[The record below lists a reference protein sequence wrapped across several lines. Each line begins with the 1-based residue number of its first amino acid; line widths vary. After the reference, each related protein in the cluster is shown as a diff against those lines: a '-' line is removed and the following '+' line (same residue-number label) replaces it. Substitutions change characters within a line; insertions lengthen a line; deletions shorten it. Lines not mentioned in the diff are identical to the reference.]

1 MKSYFTARLH
11 NNFWLAHSPSTKRGR
26 ANFCRT
32 LLLFLFA
39 GPLLFANPVAW
50 AGSAT
55 WKLNPVSGDWYTAAN
70 WTPTTI
76 PDGPSDIASF
86 GVSNMTDIIQSSS
99 TFLGAIQFDP
109 GASSYHLD
117 VSVGNTFSLN
127 DAGLTNLSGVT
138 QFVDSSSANVDF
150 YNGSTAGA
158 NVIYTNTS
166 TDDAFGSIIT
176 FHDES
181 TAGDATFISTGIP
194 AFASAGVIF
203 ENNASAGG
211 SHITVNGVPGYGSLG
226 FVYFYDD
233 STAAESTIA
242 IRNTAAGFFYSSA
255 GAGNSTLTCTSYS
268 SLYFF
273 GTSTAGAATISC
285 SGHSNVFFEES
296 ASGEASNITSS
307 ANSNVY
313 FQDFATG
320 GEATLT
326 ADNGTLHFQEQSDG
340 ATARVILSNGGS
352 LTVGDKPLTFDLGS
366 LEGEGAATIDRVLMI
381 GGNNL
386 DATFSGNLASTVTGD
401 WLTKVGTGTWTL
413 AGTGSYSGSTT
424 VTDGALVVT
433 SASTPT
439 GSGPVQVNGGTL
451 GGSGTIAGPVT
462 IGTGTGSGAILA
474 PAHGTKT
481 PVTLTIQSRLT
492 FKSDSIYIYTFRA
505 KRDRSKSDK
514 VVANGLTIENGATL
528 DLSGTVQGTL
538 TPGTVFTVIKNT
550 SSTPISG
557 RFGNLPQGAIVT
569 VKGNNFQANYGGGSG
584 DGNSLTLTVVP

>member
-1 MKSYFTARLH
+1 MKTTSFLCVTALRRSSLCFSNRL
-11 NNFWLAHSPSTKRGR
+11 LVVLT
-26 ANFCRT
+26 
-32 LLLFLFA
+32 FLYACSIAF
-39 GPLLFANPVAW
+39 

-55 WKLNPVSGDWYTAAN
+55 WKTNTTSGDWNTAAN
-70 WTPTTI
+70 WI
-76 PDGPSDIASF
+76 PNTVPNGVDDIATF
-86 GVSNMTDIIQSSS
+86 GVSDLTEIMQSKNAVLGAVQFEQGSSS
-99 TFLGAIQFDP
+99 YTIALFP
-109 GASSYHLD
+109 GNNL
-117 VSVGNTFSLN
+117 SLN
-127 DAGLTNLSGVT
+127 DAGMINQSSVT
-138 QFVDSSSANVDF
+138 QSFNCFSNTVDF
-150 YNGSTAGA
+150 YNGSTAGE
-158 NVIYTNTS
+158 NVIYTS
-166 TDDAFGSIIT
+166 TTTGSSLEIIT
-176 FHDES
+176 FHDNA
-181 TAGDATFISTGIP
+181 TAGSATFSNTYNTTSLQNSIVQ
-194 AFASAGVIF
+194 FVD
-203 ENNASAGG
+203 NASAGT
-211 SHITVNGVPGYGSLG
+211 SSITNDGNCCTGVASTAETNFFG
-226 FVYFYDD
+226 D
-233 STAAESTIA
+233 STAAESTIIYDNGA
-242 IRNTAAGFFYSSA
+242 SGVFASQATAASS
-255 GAGNSTLTCTSYS
+255 TITCSAFT

-273 GTSTAGAATISC
+273 DNSTAGAAAITCSSDSTTLYFQDFATAGAATINCAGST
-285 SGHSNVFFEES
+285 VFFDDH
-296 ASGEASNITSS
+296 SS
-307 ANSNVY
+307 AGA
-313 FQDFATG
+313 ATF
-320 GEATLT
+320 T
-326 ADNGTLHFQEQSDG
+326 ADRATLHFLAQSDG
-340 ATARVILSNGGS
+340 GTARIVLSNAGS
-352 LTVGDKPLTFDLGS
+352 VIVGNKPLAFHLGS
-366 LEGEGAATIDRVLMI
+366 LEGDGTATVNRVVLV

-386 DATFSGNLASTVTGD
+386 DATFSGNLASTVAGD